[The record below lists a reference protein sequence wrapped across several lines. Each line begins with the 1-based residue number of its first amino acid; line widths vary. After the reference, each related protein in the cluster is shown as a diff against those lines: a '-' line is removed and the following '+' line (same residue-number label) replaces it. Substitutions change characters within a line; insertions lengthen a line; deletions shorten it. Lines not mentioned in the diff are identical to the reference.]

1 MSIKNTEDNLKFTTY
16 KFVPYEDDSMNLSW
30 ERILSP
36 GTEEFIKRE
45 NNIVLTDYWIEE
57 QNYYVKITYTL
68 INSENLKAEFN
79 GKLNGEPYYNIIN
92 YNRVNF
98 NK

>member
-1 MSIKNTEDNLKFTTY
+1 
-16 KFVPYEDDSMNLSW
+16 MNLSW

-36 GTEEFIKRE
+36 GTEEFVKRE
-45 NNIVLTDYWIEE
+45 NNIVLTNYWIEE

-79 GKLNGEPYYNIIN
+79 GELNGEPYYNMIN
-92 YNRVNF
+92 YKRVNT
-98 NK
+98 NKQ

>member
-1 MSIKNTEDNLKFTTY
+1 
-16 KFVPYEDDSMNLSW
+16 MNLSW
-30 ERILSP
+30 GRVLSP
-36 GTEEFIKRE
+36 GTEELIKSE
-45 NNIVLTDYWIEE
+45 NNIIITNYWIED

-92 YNRVNF
+92 YKRVKLNT
-98 NK
+98 KDYAIKK